1 MTELIGEEILD
12 EFDTENQARL
22 SHYTIEK
29 PKESGSDVEVV
40 QPSPKL
46 DAPDSPNSTSD
57 VPTSRTMRS
66 IAIARMTKK
75 GAKGGSKRQNS
86 GPFW

>member
-22 SHYTIEK
+22 SHYTTEK
-29 PKESGSDVEVV
+29 PKESGSEVEVV
-40 QPSPKL
+40 QSSPKL
-46 DAPDSPNSTSD
+46 DAPEPTSD
-57 VPTSRTMRS
+57 VPTSLTMRS
-66 IAIARMTKK
+66 IAIARITKK

>member
-22 SHYTIEK
+22 SHYTTEK
-29 PKESGSDVEVV
+29 PKEPGSDVEVV
-40 QPSPKL
+40 QPSPKS
-46 DAPDSPNSTSD
+46 DAPEPTSD

-66 IAIARMTKK
+66 IAIARITKK

-86 GPFW
+86 GPF